1 MLLERSEELRA
12 LSTALDEARSGAVTT
27 VWVGGEAG
35 SGKSTLTAHFTATA
49 PCRVLRS
56 GCDGATTAAPLGPL
70 IDIAP
75 TLAVDVPGDAGAPV
89 DRIRVFAAT
98 RAALVAEPTVWLVED
113 LHWADA
119 PTLDLIRYLAR
130 RRDAGPVL
138 LLLTFRDDEVGVGH
152 PVRVLLGELATVR
165 GVRRVRVPPLS
176 RAAVADLA
184 GGSGVGQRVEDRS
197 GSAARGLPRDV
208 RQGARQ
214 RGRGRLDADGWSSRR
229 WRGSGLLQ
237 RDPRSR
243 RRGRR
248 PRALGQPV

>member
-1 MLLERSEELRA
+1 MGMPTSWRGAAPPWLAVRVLLERSEELRA
-12 LSTALDEARSGAVTT
+12 LSAALDEACSGAVTT

-75 TLAVDVPGDAGAPV
+75 ALAVDVPGDAGEPV
-89 DRIRVFAAT
+89 DRIRLFAAT

-130 RRDAGPVL
+130 RRRRGPC
-138 LLLTFRDDEVGVGH
+138 
-152 PVRVLLGELATVR
+152 P
-165 GVRRVRVPPLS
+165 
-176 RAAVADLA
+176 AAAH
-184 GGSGVGQRVEDRS
+184 
-197 GSAARGLPRDV
+197 LP
-208 RQGARQ
+208 G
-214 RGRGRLDADGWSSRR
+214 
-229 WRGSGLLQ
+229 
-237 RDPRSR
+237 

-248 PRALGQPV
+248 RPSRAGAAGRARHRPRRPPGRLSRR